1 MKSRKAK
8 AAELPLRKFL
18 AAFEADVADNA
29 VEVIKHLR
37 EKSPEKYSEI
47 AAKLLAVIQPQPD
60 PDGFASA
67 DSMQE
72 LGLRLLRSVG
82 CNEFEI
88 DDGMIT
94 DALDAND
101 AFIER
106 LKAIKA
112 NAEGQLQ

>member
-1 MKSRKAK
+1 MKRSKPKAN
-8 AAELPLRKFL
+8 ELPLRKFL

-29 VEVIKHLR
+29 VEVIKQLR
-37 EKSPEKYSEI
+37 EKSPEKYAEI
-47 AAKLLAVIQPQPD
+47 AAKLLALIQQQSD

-67 DSMQE
+67 DSLQE

-88 DDGMIT
+88 DDGMIA